1 MECEIMK
8 LLKKYKWFIL
18 GFFILFAILVIYI
31 CKDFFL
37 SAEGPLYGQ
46 RLEGIENVS
55 ITTNN
60 KTDISNYL
68 LGVSGV
74 KRVEVNVQGKILY
87 VVIYV
92 DESITVDKVKE
103 ILTSSLDKLTAE
115 QKGFYD
121 VSFLV
126 DYDKKT
132 DAKTFPISGYKNKNN
147 SNIVW

>member
-8 LLKKYKWFIL
+8 LLKKYKWFIV

-37 SAEGPLYGQ
+37 SSEGPLYGH

-55 ITTNN
+55 LTATN
-60 KTDISNYL
+60 KTDISKYL
-68 LGVSGV
+68 LGESGV
-74 KRVEVNVQGKILY
+74 KKVDVSVQGKILY
-87 VVIYV
+87 VVMFV
-92 DESITVDKVKE
+92 DESITIDKVKE
-103 ILTSSLDKLTAE
+103 ILTASLDKLSTE
-115 QKGFYD
+115 QKNFYD
-121 VSFLV
+121 ISFLV

-132 DAKTFPISGYKNKNN
+132 DANNFPISGYKNKNN